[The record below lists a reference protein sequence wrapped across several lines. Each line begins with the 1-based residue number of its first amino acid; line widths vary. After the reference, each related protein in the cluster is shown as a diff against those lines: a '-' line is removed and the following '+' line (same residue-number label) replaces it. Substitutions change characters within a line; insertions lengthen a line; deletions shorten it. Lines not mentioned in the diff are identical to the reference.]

1 MAPGTIVY
9 LNWYDF
15 NKKTEFL
22 LKGEVVDN
30 SDYQGTQWANFVYV
44 SIQLNGMSAPICHH
58 FLPPQLSTDASNVPH
73 DDCYLVC
80 GKKSRFM
87 EHDVTVRRK
96 KLNPSDAWLQ
106 VQQFKQDH
114 WDYIHGHISTD
125 ALDEYYQLWHD
136 AIAAKRGFTE
146 ITSPYREI
154 TSPYREITSPYREI
168 STPYSSKPAEA
179 PSKPK
184 KIVKKS
190 TPNNIIELS
199 LFE

>member
-1 MAPGTIVY
+1 MAPGTKVY

-15 NKKTEFL
+15 QKQAEHICM
-22 LKGEVVDN
+22 GEVVDN
-30 SDYQGTQWANFVYV
+30 ESWADTKYSDMINVRFQAP
-44 SIQLNGMSAPICHH
+44 GMAVPVCHH
-58 FLPPQLSTDASNVPH
+58 FTADKLSTDNSNVPH
-73 DDCYLVC
+73 DECYLVC

-87 EHDVTVRRK
+87 EHDVTVRCK

-125 ALDEYYQLWHD
+125 ALDEYYQLWND

-146 ITSPYREI
+146 ITSPYQEI

-199 LFE
+199 LF